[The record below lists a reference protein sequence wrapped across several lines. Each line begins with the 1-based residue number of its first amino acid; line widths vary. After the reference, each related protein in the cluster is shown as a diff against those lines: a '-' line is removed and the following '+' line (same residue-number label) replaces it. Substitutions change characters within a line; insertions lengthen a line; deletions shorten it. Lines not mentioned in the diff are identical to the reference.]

1 MQSAVMIFILQ
12 ASTQE
17 DRPAQA
23 TTARLHSTHKK
34 INNEQGTSFSS

>member
-23 TTARLHSTHKK
+23 TTACLRSTHEK
-34 INNEQGTSFSS
+34 INEQGTSFSS